1 MRRNNSSSNKLAA
14 AEQGQKQ
21 QPKMPK
27 PQPWLVLLSQ
37 RRVALAGALVAFAV
51 LYTLSQRSD
60 EAKENEEIP
69 CDVLAN
75 PRWAPRL
82 PSLVELSLRNC
93 GLTELPSS
101 IGQCTS
107 LKKLDLGGNDLTD
120 LPMTLAKC
128 TRLEILF
135 VLGSRRMTS
144 VPKVLAQM
152 TSLTRLGLK
161 SNGLT
166 ELHGDALP
174 PHLIHAIFTDNQ
186 ITTIDEQAWRKFS
199 SIRKLM
205 LANNRLTS
213 FTGGSNP
220 SKNLASLELVR
231 LANNDLQSLP
241 DDVLRAPRLAWVALA
256 GNPRLV
262 GIGSLGSALE
272 TTMAEIDFSDAVA
285 LGKGASGSVRSASFE
300 GTPCAVKELLET
312 SSDGAARDE
321 LAVHARV
328 AGATPS
334 TLIKTLAII
343 RKPPAVVME
352 RLTKNARDLA
362 KPPTIIEV
370 TRDRYEDGERYAPA
384 FAVTLVKGLA
394 EALRYL
400 HSKRVAHGDVYGH
413 NTLVLDSTGAAKLGD
428 FGASFYYGEL
438 APSSQKLIERVE
450 VRAFGVLC
458 AEIATRVVSDAAT
471 RDRLLAVADDCLRGD
486 AAARPS
492 FEKLVAALG
501 NVN

>member
-37 RRVALAGALVAFAV
+37 RRVALAGALVAFAL
-51 LYTLSQRSD
+51 LYALSRQD

-69 CDVLAN
+69 CDVLTN

-120 LPMTLAKC
+120 LPSSLARC

-166 ELHGDALP
+166 KLHGDALP
-174 PHLIHAIFTDNQ
+174 PHLIHAIFTDNK
-186 ITTIDEQAWRKFS
+186 IDAIDEEAWRKFS

-231 LANNDLQSLP
+231 LANNDLQALP

-262 GIGSLGSALE
+262 GFGSPGSALE
-272 TTMAEIDFSDAVA
+272 TTMAQIDFSDAVA
-285 LGKGASGSVRSASFE
+285 LGKGASGSVRSASFK

-312 SSDGAARDE
+312 SSDGAASDE

-438 APSSQKLIERVE
+438 APSAQKLIERVE